1 MIIQIIPTIR
11 TRLLLLFCLW
21 LAVLTSSCSF
31 WHSPPKNKEIVLPKT
46 EKVAEQSSPPKRAQ
60 LSRNGKGLFMLISY
74 QQKKDSVSFQ
84 RGMAVTVYSDAE
96 RIVLL
101 TNRHLVKHGKVKV
114 WPWMA
119 EPCTATSCQK
129 KYTATPI
136 ALNKEIDVA
145 LLEIKGLPPVPYRQ
159 LASIRP
165 KPGTPI
171 RLYGQPAPNLG
182 TITSGIVSAYRK
194 VSGQG
199 RLMMSD
205 AFTTPGFSGGG
216 VFDDKDN
223 LVGLITGRTQDKRG
237 GFSYIIP
244 SDQLKIFLDTCPK
257 FKQQKQ

>member
-1 MIIQIIPTIR
+1 MITQIIPTIR
-11 TRLLLLFCLW
+11 TRLLLLFCLY
-21 LAVLTSSCSF
+21 LIVLTSSCSL
-31 WHSPPKNKEIVLPKT
+31 WHSKPQNKQIVLPQT
-46 EKVAEQSSPPKRAQ
+46 EKVAEQVPPSKRVQ
-60 LSRNGKGLFMLISY
+60 LSKYEKGLFMLISY
-74 QQKKDSVSFQ
+74 QQKKDSVSLQ

-101 TNRHLVKHGKVKV
+101 TNRHLVKHGKIKV

-136 ALNKEIDVA
+136 ALSKEIDAA
-145 LLEIKGLPPVPYRQ
+145 LLEIKGLPPIPYRQ
-159 LASIRP
+159 LSPTQP

-199 RLMMSD
+199 RLMLSD

-244 SDQLKIFLDTCPK
+244 SDRLKNFFDTCPK